1 VRIEQHLTS
10 SRPYSTISAGRKWV
24 CMAGNQEVLVVVGAG
39 SGMGQECAL
48 FLAGKGYRVIGSVYL
63 EKEQDDLAK
72 AAAARAVT
80 IETVRMDV
88 TKPDQV
94 KATIQQI
101 GRVDGLVYFAG
112 ISLRGFV
119 EDLTMEDIKKVFE
132 VNYYG
137 ALHCIQAVLPGMRA
151 QKSGRLVITTSAGG
165 RIGSMSIGGY
175 VSSKFAVEGLV
186 ECLAQEVAMFN
197 IHCSLVEPG
206 LIKTPHFTVHRNR
219 APRAMSPES
228 PYYQWF
234 LQHEKMVDDI
244 LEGNSF
250 SVDHV
255 AKVVY
260 KILTAKHPKLRY
272 LVGAKAALVVNL
284 RRYVPGEIFQ
294 RIHWRVVRK
303 IITQPKVKAT
313 TLSGVAPKQP

>member
-1 VRIEQHLTS
+1 
-10 SRPYSTISAGRKWV
+10 
-24 CMAGNQEVLVVVGAG
+24 MAGNQEILLVVGAG

-48 FLAGKGYRVIGSVYL
+48 FLAGKGFRVIGSVYL
-63 EKEQDDLAK
+63 EKEAADL
-72 AAAARAVT
+72 AAAAKARGVT
-80 IETVRMDV
+80 LETVRMDV
-88 TKPDQV
+88 TQPDQV
-94 KATIQQI
+94 KAAIGQI

-119 EDLTMEDIKKVFE
+119 EDLSMEDIKRVFE

-137 ALHCIQAVLPGMRA
+137 ALHCIQAVLPGMRERKA
-151 QKSGRLVITTSAGG
+151 GRLVITTSAGG

-197 IHCSLVEPG
+197 IHCSLLEPG

-219 APRAMSPES
+219 APRAMNPES
-228 PYYQWF
+228 PYYSWF

-250 SVDHV
+250 GIDHV

-260 KILTAKHPKLRY
+260 GILTAKHPRLRY
-272 LVGAKAALVVNL
+272 LVGAKAKLVVNL

-303 IITQPKVKAT
+303 IVTQPKVQAL
-313 TLSGVAPKQP
+313 TLSGTEAKKP

>member
-1 VRIEQHLTS
+1 MDNKS
-10 SRPYSTISAGRKWV
+10 
-24 CMAGNQEVLVVVGAG
+24 EVLLVVGAG

-48 FLAGKGYRVIGSVYL
+48 YLAAKGFRVIGSVFL
-63 EKEQDDLAK
+63 EKEAADL
-72 AAAARAVT
+72 AAAAKARGVELQT
-80 IETVRMDV
+80 IRMDV
-88 TKPDQV
+88 TQPEQV
-94 KATIQQI
+94 RAAIKQA

-119 EDLTMEDIKKVFE
+119 EDLTMEDIKRVFE

-137 ALHCIQAVLPGMRA
+137 ALHCIQAVLPGMRERR
-151 QKSGRLVITTSAGG
+151 SGRMLITTSAGG

-197 IHCSLVEPG
+197 IHVSLLEPG

-219 APRAMSPES
+219 AAKAMSPES

-250 SVDHV
+250 SIDHV

-260 KILTAKHPKLRY
+260 GILTAKRPRLRY
-272 LVGAKAALVVNL
+272 LVGAKAKLVVNL

-294 RIHWRVVRK
+294 RLHWRVVRR
-303 IITQPKVKAT
+303 IVTQPKVQAR
-313 TLSGVAPKQP
+313 TLSGTDPAAR

>member
-1 VRIEQHLTS
+1 MGV
-10 SRPYSTISAGRKWV
+10 
-24 CMAGNQEVLVVVGAG
+24 NQEVVLVVGAG

-63 EKEQDDLAK
+63 EKEATDLAT
-72 AAAARAVT
+72 AAASRGVT
-80 IETVRMDV
+80 VETVRMDV
-88 TKPDQV
+88 TKPEQV
-94 KATIQQI
+94 KATIQSI
-101 GRVDGLVYFAG
+101 GRVDDLVYFAG

-119 EDLTMEDIKKVFE
+119 EDLTAEDIKKVFE

-137 ALHCIQAVLPGMRA
+137 ALHCIQAVLPGMRER
-151 QKSGRLVITTSAGG
+151 KSGRLVITTSAGG

-197 IHCSLVEPG
+197 IHCSLLEPG

-219 APRAMSPES
+219 APRAMDPSS
-228 PYYQWF
+228 PYYPWF

-250 SVDHV
+250 SIDHV

-260 KILTAKHPKLRY
+260 GILQAKHPRLRY

-303 IITQPKVKAT
+303 IVTQPKVQAVA
-313 TLSGVAPKQP
+313 LSGVETKKP

>member
-1 VRIEQHLTS
+1 
-10 SRPYSTISAGRKWV
+10 
-24 CMAGNQEVLVVVGAG
+24 MGAG

-48 FLAGKGYRVIGSVYL
+48 FLASKGYRVIGSVFM
-63 EKEQDDLAK
+63 EKEADDLAT
-72 AAAARAVT
+72 AAAARGLT
-80 IETVRMDV
+80 IQTARMDV
-88 TKPDQV
+88 TKPEQV
-94 KATIQQI
+94 NATVQGL
-101 GRVDGLVYFAG
+101 GRIDGLVYFAG

-132 VNYYG
+132 VNFYG
-137 ALHCIQAVLPGMRA
+137 ALHCIQAVLPGMRERKA
-151 QKSGRLVITTSAGG
+151 GRMVITTSAGG

-197 IHCSLVEPG
+197 IHCSLLEPG

-219 APRAMSPES
+219 APRAMNPES
-228 PYYQWF
+228 PYYPWF

-250 SVDHV
+250 GIGDV

-260 KILTAKHPKLRY
+260 EILQAKRPRLRY
-272 LVGAKAALVVNL
+272 LVGAKAKLVVNL

-303 IITQPKVKAT
+303 IVTQPKVQAL
-313 TLSGVAPKQP
+313 TLSGTEPKKP

>member
-1 VRIEQHLTS
+1 
-10 SRPYSTISAGRKWV
+10 
-24 CMAGNQEVLVVVGAG
+24 
-39 SGMGQECAL
+39 
-48 FLAGKGYRVIGSVYL
+48 
-63 EKEQDDLAK
+63 
-72 AAAARAVT
+72 
-80 IETVRMDV
+80 MDV
-88 TKPDQV
+88 TQPDQV
-94 KATIQQI
+94 KAAIGQI

-119 EDLTMEDIKKVFE
+119 EDLSMEDIKRVFE

-137 ALHCIQAVLPGMRA
+137 ALHCIQAVLPGMRERKA
-151 QKSGRLVITTSAGG
+151 GRLVITTSAGG

-197 IHCSLVEPG
+197 IHCSLLEPG

-219 APRAMSPES
+219 APRAMNPES
-228 PYYQWF
+228 PYYPWF

-250 SVDHV
+250 GIDHV

-260 KILTAKHPKLRY
+260 GILTAKHPRLRY
-272 LVGAKAALVVNL
+272 LVGAKAKLVVNL

-303 IITQPKVKAT
+303 IVTQPKVQAL
-313 TLSGVAPKQP
+313 TLSGTEAKKP

>member
-1 VRIEQHLTS
+1 MGTNS
-10 SRPYSTISAGRKWV
+10 
-24 CMAGNQEVLVVVGAG
+24 EVLLIVGAG
-39 SGMGQECAL
+39 SGMGRECAL

-63 EKEQDDLAK
+63 EKEADDLN
-72 AAAARAVT
+72 AAASARGVNL
-80 IETVRMDV
+80 ETVRMDV

-94 KATIQQI
+94 SAVIQQL

-119 EDLTMEDIKKVFE
+119 EDLSMDDIKRVFE

-137 ALHCIQAVLPGMRA
+137 ALHCIQAVLPGMR
-151 QKSGRLVITTSAGG
+151 QRRNGRLVITTSAGG

-197 IHCSLVEPG
+197 IHCSLLEPG

-219 APRAMSPES
+219 APRAMNPES
-228 PYYQWF
+228 PYYLWF

-250 SVDHV
+250 SIDHV

-260 KILTAKHPKLRY
+260 GILQAKNPRLRY
-272 LVGAKAALVVNL
+272 LVGAKAKLVVNL

-303 IITQPKVKAT
+303 IVTQPKVQAT
-313 TLSGVAPKQP
+313 ALSGVQDTKKQ